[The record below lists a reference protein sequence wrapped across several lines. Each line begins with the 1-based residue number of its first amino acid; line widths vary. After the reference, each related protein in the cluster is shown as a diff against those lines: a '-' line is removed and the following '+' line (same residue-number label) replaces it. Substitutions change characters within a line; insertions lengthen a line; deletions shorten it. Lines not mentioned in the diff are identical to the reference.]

1 LENKE
6 TLVYLDLR
14 VQEDTEV
21 QQDPQDNLESLD
33 LQVQEAH
40 REKLEILVPLVNKE
54 RLENLEEEDQED
66 QQVNLVIL
74 ELKVYLVWKAD
85 LDLQVHLVPPDLLET
100 PYLLLLLPWEEVR
113 LCQEFLELLD
123 PWDHLDLL
131 VKEEQMET
139 EDLKEEEEYL
149 EWQDHL
155 ELLADKVCLEDQE
168 ILVNLV
174 NLDVQE
180 DHTLKMIL
188 ERFVLLFSEI
198 ALVS

>member
-33 LQVQEAH
+33 LQVLEVH
-40 REKLEILVPLVNKE
+40 RVKLEILVPLVNKE
-54 RLENLEEEDQED
+54 KLENLEEEDQED

-74 ELKVYLVWKAD
+74 ELKVCLVWKED
-85 LDLQVHLVPPDLLET
+85 LDLQVHLVPLDLLET

-113 LCQEFLELLD
+113 LFQEFLEHLG
-123 PWDHLDLL
+123 PWDHLVLL

-188 ERFVLLFSEI
+188 ERYVLLFSEI

>member
-6 TLVYLDLR
+6 TLVYLDQR

-21 QQDPQDNLESLD
+21 QQDHQDNLESLD
-33 LQVQEAH
+33 LQVPEVPK
-40 REKLEILVPLVNKE
+40 EKQEILVLLVNKE
-54 RLENLEEEDQED
+54 KLENLEEEDQED

-74 ELKVYLVWKAD
+74 ELKDYLVWKED
-85 LDLQVHLVPPDLLET
+85 LDLQVHLVPLDLLET
-100 PYLLLLLPWEEVR
+100 PYLLLLPPWEVVR
-113 LCQEFLELLD
+113 QCLEFLELLD

-131 VKEEQMET
+131 VKEEPMET

-155 ELLADKVCLEDQE
+155 EHLADKVYLEDQE
-168 ILVNLV
+168 ILENLV

-188 ERFVLLFSEI
+188 EKFVLLFSEI